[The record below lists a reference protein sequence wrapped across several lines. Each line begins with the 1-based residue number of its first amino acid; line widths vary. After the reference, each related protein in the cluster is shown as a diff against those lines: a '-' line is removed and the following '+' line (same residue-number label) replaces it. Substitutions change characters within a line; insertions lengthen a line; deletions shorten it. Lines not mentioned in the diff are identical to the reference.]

1 MKQRELFRVWVWMA
15 GVVVLSCSALS
26 ALESGRFSGVTY
38 TYEANRAKHPF
49 ALDREATVLTDGKT
63 NPGPWVAGGWAA
75 TLGAKGSPLTIRFDL
90 GGWRRIDRIKLHYLH
105 DWAAGIT
112 APSRVK
118 LTFGVE
124 GRDVGETVMFSDF
137 PVTGTGLQSVT
148 IPLTRATGRYIEM
161 TILNW
166 RGGWTFLSEVSFAGG
181 LEAPGMKG
189 RR

>member
-1 MKQRELFRVWVWMA
+1 MKRRKLFRVWVWMV

-26 ALESGRFSGVTY
+26 ARESGRFSGVTY
-38 TYEANRAKHPF
+38 TYNVKRPTHPY
-49 ALDREATVLTDGKT
+49 ALDRQATVLTDGKT
-63 NPGPWVAGGWAA
+63 NPGSWVAGGWAA
-75 TLGAKGSPLTIRFDL
+75 MLGEKGSPLTIRFDL
-90 GGWRRIDRIKLHYLH
+90 GGWRRIDRIKLHFLH

-112 APSRVK
+112 APSRIK
-118 LTFGVE
+118 ITFGVA
-124 GRDVGETVMFSDF
+124 GRDVGETIMFSDV

-148 IPLTRATGRYIEM
+148 IPLTKATGRYVEM

-181 LEAPGMKG
+181 LEAPAVKG